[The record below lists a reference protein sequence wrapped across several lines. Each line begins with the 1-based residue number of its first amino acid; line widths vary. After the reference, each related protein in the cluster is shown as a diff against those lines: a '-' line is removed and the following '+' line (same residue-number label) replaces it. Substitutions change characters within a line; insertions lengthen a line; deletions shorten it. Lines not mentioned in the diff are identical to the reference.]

1 MRNVALDSILDVA
14 QEEDLILY
22 GDLDELPSMATIQ
35 KVVRARIEEFPFVL
49 QMPLYRTN
57 FGCLDR
63 ALYGEKQWAGTIGEN
78 NRFGSTFSFSSW
90 PPQVGGGKKKPLAGC
105 AICALVVL

>member
-14 QEEDLILY
+14 QDEDLILY

-35 KVVRARIEEFPFVL
+35 KVVRAGIEEFPFVL

-78 NRFGSTFSFSSW
+78 NLFGSMR
-90 PPQVGGGKKKPLAGC
+90 
-105 AICALVVL
+105 